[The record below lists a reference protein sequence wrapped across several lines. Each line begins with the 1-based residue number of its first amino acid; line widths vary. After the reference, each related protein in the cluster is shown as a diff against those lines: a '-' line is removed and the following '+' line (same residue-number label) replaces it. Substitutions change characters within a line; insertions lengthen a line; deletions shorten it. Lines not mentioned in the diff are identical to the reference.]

1 MLQNFLE
8 KDLDHTDYLQ
18 VIKKGEKDFISNL
31 CIAIFMF
38 IAKKIIFFIWYF
50 AVPWLILDNC
60 WWGSLTN
67 PMLMTTL
74 NCIFHSK
81 VTKSPVKRLG
91 F

>member
-38 IAKKIIFFIWYF
+38 IAKKNYLFY
-50 AVPWLILDNC
+50 LILRC
-60 WWGSLTN
+60 SMTN
-67 PMLMTTL
+67 LRQLLMGQP
-74 NCIFHSK
+74 H
-81 VTKSPVKRLG
+81 
-91 F
+91 